1 MAAGPHEADIAAMD
15 RGVQRMIWALF
26 IFDAVLIAAFLAL
39 FLSGFRVEVLAIGL
53 ERSIPNWYSAT
64 KLLILAQLLAFI
76 VWRVSADTW
85 WETLI
90 LVAPALLF
98 ALMSLEEV
106 AAVRDRF
113 GRILITGDEKGVRHD
128 VVLVG
133 TLLPGLGLVLAL
145 VAIGNAYARIVRPA
159 VPAMAKAGAGV
170 TVFMLGA
177 VGVDVLFGEPGVQGI
192 RILPAAA
199 EEGAELIG
207 VTLLIWAACDLA
219 MPYLVAMLRGSAIR
233 SVCR

>member
-1 MAAGPHEADIAAMD
+1 MTAGPDEADIAAID
-15 RGVQRMIWALF
+15 RSVPRMIWAMF
-26 IFDAVLIAAFLAL
+26 ILDVVLIATFLAL
-39 FLSGFRVEVLAIGL
+39 FLSGFRVEVLTIGL

-64 KLLILAQLLAFI
+64 KLLILAQMLAFI

-113 GRILITGDEKGVRHD
+113 ERILITGDDAGVRYD
-128 VVLVG
+128 VARVL
-133 TLLPGLGLVLAL
+133 TGLGLVLVLA
-145 VAIGNAYARIVRPA
+145 VIGKGYARIVRPTGPTMVKA
-159 VPAMAKAGAGV
+159 VAGV
-170 TVFMLGA
+170 IVFLLGA
-177 VGVDVLFGEPGVQGI
+177 VGVDVFAGEPGGQGV

-207 VTLLIWAACDLA
+207 VTLLIWAASDLA
-219 MPYLVAMLRGSAIR
+219 MPFLVAMLRGSVIR
-233 SVCR
+233 PVSR